1 MAFPE
6 IQSSILC
13 EAVRQEEGGKLSIL
27 GFRGVLPNLDLAISE
42 KPKTLVLLNILGPH
56 EGGTFMMSAVLRDPR
71 GEIIVAPSNTLLTLQ
86 TVPREQGAFIAT
98 NFGEVVIDKE
108 GSYTFEIT
116 ADNNLVI
123 KQMFSAFRLLS

>member
-1 MAFPE
+1 MAVRE
-6 IQSSILC
+6 VQYSVVC
-13 EAVRQEEGGKLSIL
+13 EAVRQDESGKLSIL
-27 GFRGVLPNLDLAISE
+27 GLRGILRDLELAISE
-42 KPKTLVLLNILGPH
+42 KPKTFVLLNILGPH

-71 GEIIVAPSNTLLTLQ
+71 GEITAAPSNTLLTLQ

-116 ADNNLVI
+116 
-123 KQMFSAFRLLS
+123 